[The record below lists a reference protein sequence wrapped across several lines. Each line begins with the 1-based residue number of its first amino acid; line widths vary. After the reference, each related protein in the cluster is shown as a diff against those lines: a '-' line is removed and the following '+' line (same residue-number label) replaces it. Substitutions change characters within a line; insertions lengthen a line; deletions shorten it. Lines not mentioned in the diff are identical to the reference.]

1 MRPLALVSVAF
12 IATASFNI
20 SPGPGLSG
28 RGLAMSAALV
38 IFSVGTLT
46 MTRAR
51 CAGIEWQVPLILV
64 VVVSAVALMYLQPSG
79 PGFLGVFPAVAGA
92 ALRLPGRWAGSV
104 LAATMITLAVGW
116 STGGNHPLTG
126 LVFNEIGVAAFFL
139 VATFARRLREANAQS
154 VALIAELE
162 ESRAALAEAAAL
174 GERQRL
180 AREMHDV
187 LAHSLSGLVINL
199 EGARLLAERD
209 GANADVNVAL
219 RRAHQL
225 AKSGLDE
232 AKRAIGMLRDDA
244 LPGPQGMVD
253 LAAQFEADT
262 GVPCTFQSI
271 GDERGIGEQRQ
282 LTLYRVTQE
291 ALTNIR
297 KHACPSHVAVDLDYE
312 PSGVRLAVEDFGT
325 RRRSD
330 EAGAAPGYGLTGM
343 RERAELA
350 GGSLTAGAT
359 ESGFRVEL
367 WLPG

>member
-1 MRPLALVSVAF
+1 
-12 IATASFNI
+12 
-20 SPGPGLSG
+20 
-28 RGLAMSAALV
+28 
-38 IFSVGTLT
+38 
-46 MTRAR
+46 
-51 CAGIEWQVPLILV
+51 
-64 VVVSAVALMYLQPSG
+64 
-79 PGFLGVFPAVAGA
+79 
-92 ALRLPGRWAGSV
+92 
-104 LAATMITLAVGW
+104 
-116 STGGNHPLTG
+116 
-126 LVFNEIGVAAFFL
+126 
-139 VATFARRLREANAQS
+139 
-154 VALIAELE
+154 
-162 ESRAALAEAAAL
+162 LAEAAAL

-350 GGSLTAGAT
+350 GGSLTAAAT